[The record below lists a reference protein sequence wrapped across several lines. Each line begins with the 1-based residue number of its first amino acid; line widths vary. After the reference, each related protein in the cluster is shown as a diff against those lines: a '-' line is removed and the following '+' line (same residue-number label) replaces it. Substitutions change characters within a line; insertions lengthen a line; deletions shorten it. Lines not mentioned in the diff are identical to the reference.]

1 MNRII
6 VYLCSITLLSL
17 GSATVTL
24 AQDWLNVR
32 INEDT
37 TTELQNES
45 QVVVNPTDPSN
56 LVAVWRDFRLG
67 YRQVGYGYTNDRGL
81 TWTNPGLF
89 VDPHYARDSD
99 PALTVNAEGTFFAI
113 LLAYTGVTSQPNG
126 MLMYRS
132 VDGGQTW
139 EDRGFAI
146 DGVPG
151 VFEDKEFIACD
162 RTSSP
167 YHGRIY
173 MAWDRFYE
181 TNIYC
186 VLTDD
191 EGDNWT
197 SERLVS
203 DAAGNQFPT
212 PAVGHDGT
220 LYVAW
225 THFGSSSIK
234 IDRAFD
240 GETFGTDRTVTSVY
254 DPAPTTNGNISTPAH
269 PAMDIDISGGQ
280 YNGRIYIAYLSRE
293 GSSDYDIFI
302 RYSDDQAETWSASQR
317 INDDAFN
324 NGRDQF
330 HPWLTVDNLGFV
342 SVIWLDRRH
351 DPNNRNW
358 HCFVSQSLDGGLTWS
373 ANQQVSTEESDPADA
388 APTPFTRTERGQR
401 TPTIDEDDT
410 RAGLI
415 GEYIGIASWDGHIT
429 PVWTDTRNG
438 HQDTYGGART
448 ATAVGDDEQGLVI
461 MLRASPNPSHGQLT
475 IGYSVPEDDWITLE
489 VYDVA
494 GRYVRTLVDR
504 NVYSGTH
511 EFTWN
516 GTDQTGRR
524 VAAGTYLL
532 RLRTATAAAT
542 RTVTLW
548 R

>member
-1 MNRII
+1 MNRSI
-6 VYLCSITLLSL
+6 LCVFTMAVASL
-17 GSATVTL
+17 GIGAVAS
-24 AQDWLNVR
+24 AQDWINVR
-32 INEDT
+32 INEDAT
-37 TTELQNES
+37 VELQNEQ

-67 YRQVGYGYTNDRGL
+67 YRQVGYGFTNNRGV

-89 VDPHYARDSD
+89 VDVHYARDSD
-99 PALTVNAEGTFFAI
+99 PALTVNAEGDFFAM
-113 LLAYTGVTSQPNG
+113 LLAYTGDTSQPNG
-126 MLMYRS
+126 MLMFRS

-139 EDRGFAI
+139 EDRGFAVN
-146 DGVPG
+146 GVPG

-173 MAWDRFYE
+173 MAWTRFWE

-191 EGDNWT
+191 EGDTWT

-203 DAAGNQFPT
+203 DVDGNQFPT

-220 LYVAW
+220 VYVAW
-225 THFGSSSIK
+225 TNFFSSSIQ

-240 GETFGTDRTVTSVY
+240 GESFGSDRLVTSVY
-254 DPAPTTNGNISTPAH
+254 DPDPTINGNISTPAH
-269 PAMDIDISGGQ
+269 PAMDVDISGGE
-280 YNGRIYIAYLSRE
+280 YHGRIYVAYLSRE

-302 RYSDDQAETWSASQR
+302 RHSDDQAETWSDSRR
-317 INDDAFN
+317 INDDEFN

-330 HPWLTVDNLGFV
+330 HPWLTVDNLGIV

-358 HCFVSQSLDGGLTWS
+358 HCYVSQSLDGGMTWS
-373 ANQQVSTEESDPADA
+373 ANQQVSTEDSDPADA
-388 APTPFTRTERGQR
+388 AIESLTRDRKDPPA
-401 TPTIDEDDT
+401 PTIDENGT

-415 GEYIGIASWDGHIT
+415 GEYIGIACWDGYIT

-448 ATAVGDDEQGLVI
+448 ATAVEDDESAPLI
-461 MLRASPNPSHGQLT
+461 MLRASPNPSSGHLT
-475 IGYSVPEDDWITLE
+475 IGFSVPEDGWITLDL
-489 VYDVA
+489 YDVA

-504 NVYSGTH
+504 NVQNGTH
-511 EFTWN
+511 EFLWN
-516 GTDQTGRR
+516 GTDQSGRR

-532 RLRTATAAAT
+532 RLKTATAGAT
-542 RTVTLW
+542 RTVTFW

>member
-1 MNRII
+1 MSRII
-6 VYLCSITLLSL
+6 GYLYLITLASL
-17 GSATVTL
+17 GSAAAVS

-37 TTELQNES
+37 TAELQNEQ
-45 QVVVNPTDPSN
+45 QVVVNPTDPAN

-81 TWTNPGLF
+81 TWQNPGLF
-89 VDPHYARDSD
+89 VDLHYARDSD
-99 PALTVNAEGTFFAI
+99 PALTVNAEGVFFAM
-113 LLAYTGVTSQPNG
+113 LLAYTGDTSQPNG

-132 VDGGQTW
+132 ADGGQTW
-139 EDRGFAI
+139 QDRGFAV

-162 RTSSP
+162 RTSSMF
-167 YHGRIY
+167 HGRIY
-173 MAWDRFYE
+173 MAWARFWDAD
-181 TNIYC
+181 I
-186 VLTDD
+186 
-191 EGDNWT
+191 WT
-197 SERLVS
+197 AEQLVS
-203 DAAGNQFPT
+203 DDAGNQFPT

-225 THFGSSSIK
+225 TNFSSSSIQ
-234 IDRAFD
+234 IDRSFG
-240 GETFGTDRTVTSVY
+240 GETFGVDRTVTYVY
-254 DPAPTTNGNISTPAH
+254 DPDPTINGNISTPAH
-269 PAMDIDISGGQ
+269 PAMDVDISGGN
-280 YNGRIYIAYLSRE
+280 YHGRIYVAYLSRE
-293 GSSDYDIFI
+293 GSTDYDIFI
-302 RYSDDQAETWSASQR
+302 RSSDDQGESWSAAQR
-317 INDDAFN
+317 INDDTFN

-351 DPNNRNW
+351 DPSNRNW
-358 HCFVSQSLDGGLTWS
+358 HCFVSQSLDGGVTWS
-373 ANQQVSTEESDPADA
+373 ANQQVSTEESDPSDALA
-388 APTPFTRTERGQR
+388 APATPGGRALSF
-401 TPTIDEDDT
+401 PSMDEADT

-415 GEYIGIASWDGHIT
+415 GEYIGIACWDGYIT

-438 HQDTYGGART
+438 HQDTYSGAKT
-448 ATAVGDDEQGLVI
+448 ATAAEDGEQALTI
-461 MLRASPNPSHGQLT
+461 MLRASPNPSPGHLT
-475 IGYSVPEDDWITLE
+475 IGYSVPEDGWTTLD
-489 VYDVA
+489 VFDVA

-504 NVYSGTH
+504 NVPSGSS